1 MITQLG
7 QTIRNLRKQ
16 KNITLNDFA
25 DKLDISAGYLSNL
38 ETGKTMWEQGHTDEG
53 RSQVMDGELSQK
65 NWQQPTTSSGIGNTT
80 RTSPVRR
87 FTQQAQNQSRQWKSD
102 DEEVNYWKKKIAEL
116 SKPIPGTSGS
126 PFKSSRDRSL
136 LNF

>member
-38 ETGKTMWEQGHTDEG
+38 ETGKTDTISLQLLVKLSEG
-53 RSQVMDGELSQK
+53 NKL
-65 NWQQPTTSSGIGNTT
+65 NSS
-80 RTSPVRR
+80 
-87 FTQQAQNQSRQWKSD
+87 
-102 DEEVNYWKKKIAEL
+102 L
-116 SKPIPGTSGS
+116 
-126 PFKSSRDRSL
+126 RDRKSVV
-136 LNF
+136 